1 MKPKRSPASIPDAA
15 DSSTEELPHE
25 RDQAT
30 TEDEP
35 DLARNA
41 DIARKGAEDVERG
54 VEDTTRGAESDRVY
68 DREFRHEDR
77 DKGRGKGR
85 AGDQGED

>member
-15 DSSTEELPHE
+15 DSSTDELPHE
-25 RDQAT
+25 RDQTT

-35 DLARNA
+35 ELTRNA
-41 DIARKGAEDVERG
+41 DIGRKGAEDVERG

-68 DREFRHEDR
+68 GREFRRED
-77 DKGRGKGR
+77 RGKGR
-85 AGDQGED
+85 TGAQGED

>member
-1 MKPKRSPASIPDAA
+1 MKPKRSPASIPDAT
-15 DSSTEELPHE
+15 DSNTEELPHE

-35 DLARNA
+35 DLAKNA
-41 DIARKGAEDVERG
+41 DIARKGAEDIERG

-68 DREFRHEDR
+68 SREFREG
-77 DKGRGKGR
+77 GRNKDGGK
-85 AGDQGED
+85 DPGED